1 MYLAFALISF
11 VAINTTGSS
20 FWLKSSLIWD
30 KVNTVPFN
38 TLLYTQIAT
47 VLSETIISLP
57 QGCTNDWPRLFVS
70 LRIINGIS
78 LSAIHSS
85 IRLFQF
91 VSTSTSIRGLLG
103 ELRHNIP
110 ISLIFI
116 RISSPTK
123 SFVGIHFSDC
133 LYDVGCPDIR
143 NCIAR
148 LGGYLQLYILP
159 SW

>member
-1 MYLAFALISF
+1 MYLALALISF
-11 VAINTTGSS
+11 VAINTIGNSL
-20 FWLKSSLIWD
+20 WLNNSLIWD
-30 KVNTVPFN
+30 KVNTIPFK

-47 VLSETIISLP
+47 VLSETITSLP
-57 QGCTNDWPRLFVS
+57 LGCTNDWPRLFVS

-91 VSTSTSIRGLLG
+91 SSTSTSIWGLLG
-103 ELRHNIP
+103 ELCHNVP
-110 ISLIFI
+110 SSLIFI

-123 SFVGIHFSDC
+123 SFVGIRLSDG
-133 LYDVGCPDIR
+133 LNVEDWLDIR